1 MIFLMKEVFQLM
13 TTAKGQI
20 EQLLGAILQESTGED
35 EEVLFHLLNGLRDK
49 QQGIH
54 RRYINAAL
62 HMVGKFEPEVSEV
75 RIPITPVIH
84 NTIKVPHGG
93 IIATIADAA
102 MGGLASRSVPEGYN
116 VVTTNMNV
124 SYIATTT
131 NKELIARGRFVHKGR
146 QTLVMECDIEDETG
160 RKLAIATGSFF
171 VIQRRP

>member
-1 MIFLMKEVFQLM
+1 MM
-13 TTAKGQI
+13 TTSKDQV
-20 EQLLGAILQESTGED
+20 EQLVAEILQDSTEED
-35 EEVLFHLLNGLRDK
+35 EEVLLHLLNGLREK

-54 RRYINAAL
+54 RRYINATL

-93 IIATIADAA
+93 IVATIADAA

-116 VVTTNMNV
+116 VVTTNMNI

-160 RKLAIATGSFF
+160 RRLAIATGSFF

>member
-1 MIFLMKEVFQLM
+1 MM
-13 TTAKGQI
+13 TTSKEQV
-20 EQLLGAILQESTGED
+20 EQLVAEILQDSTEED
-35 EEVLFHLLNGLRDK
+35 EEVLLHLLNGLREK

-54 RRYINAAL
+54 RRYINATL
-62 HMVGKFEPEVSEV
+62 HMVGKFETEVSEV

-93 IIATIADAA
+93 IVATIADAA

-116 VVTTNMNV
+116 VVTTNMNI

-160 RKLAIATGSFF
+160 RRLAIATGSFF

>member
-1 MIFLMKEVFQLM
+1 MV
-13 TTAKGQI
+13 TSSKGQI
-20 EQLLGAILQESTGED
+20 EELLAAILQHSTAED
-35 EEVLFHLLNGLRDK
+35 EEVLLHLLHGIRDK

-62 HMVGKFEPEVSEV
+62 HMVGNFQPDVSEV

-102 MGGLASRSVPEGYN
+102 MGGLASRSVPEGFN
-116 VVTTNMNV
+116 VVTTNINI

-160 RKLAIATGSFF
+160 RRLAIATASFF
-171 VIQRRP
+171 VIQRRQS

>member
-1 MIFLMKEVFQLM
+1 MM
-13 TTAKGQI
+13 TTSKEQV
-20 EQLLGAILQESTGED
+20 EQLVAEILQDSTEED
-35 EEVLFHLLNGLRDK
+35 EEVLLHLLNGLREK

-54 RRYINAAL
+54 RRYINATL

-93 IIATIADAA
+93 IVATIADAA

-131 NKELIARGRFVHKGR
+131 NNELIARGRFVHKGR

-160 RKLAIATGSFF
+160 RRLAVATGSFF

>member
-1 MIFLMKEVFQLM
+1 MVPSSKKE
-13 TTAKGQI
+13 I
-20 EQLLGAILQESTGED
+20 EQLLAEILQHSTAED
-35 EEVLFHLLNGLRDK
+35 EEVLLHLLSGLHDK

-62 HMVGKFEPEVSEV
+62 HMVGEFEPEISEV
-75 RIPITPVIH
+75 RMPITPVIH

-102 MGGLASRSVPEGYN
+102 MGGLASRSVPEGFN
-116 VVTTNMNV
+116 VVTTNMNIT
-124 SYIATTT
+124 YIATTT

>member
-1 MIFLMKEVFQLM
+1 MI
-13 TTAKGQI
+13 TTSKGQI
-20 EQLLGAILQESTGED
+20 EQLLAAILQDSSEED
-35 EEVLFHLLNGLRDK
+35 EEVLLHLLQGLHDK

-62 HMVGKFEPEVSEV
+62 HMIGKFEPDVSEV

-102 MGGLASRSVPEGYN
+102 MGGLASRAAPGGYN
-116 VVTTNMNV
+116 VVTTNMNI
-124 SYIATTT
+124 SYIATT
-131 NKELIARGRFVHKGR
+131 NNNELIARGRFVHKGR
-146 QTLVMECDIEDETG
+146 QTFVMECDIEDETG

-171 VIQRRP
+171 VIQRRPS

>member
-1 MIFLMKEVFQLM
+1 MV
-13 TTAKGQI
+13 TSSKGQI
-20 EQLLGAILQESTGED
+20 EELLADILHNSTAED
-35 EEVLFHLLNGLRDK
+35 EEVLLHLLSGLRDK

-62 HMVGKFEPEVSEV
+62 HMVGKFEAEISEV

-102 MGGLASRSVPEGYN
+102 MGGLASRSVPEGFN
-116 VVTTNMNV
+116 VVTTNINV

-160 RKLAIATGSFF
+160 RKLAIATATFF

>member
-1 MIFLMKEVFQLM
+1 MKEVFQMM
-13 TTAKGQI
+13 TTSKEQV
-20 EQLLGAILQESTGED
+20 EQLVAEILQDSTEED
-35 EEVLFHLLNGLRDK
+35 EEVLLHLLNGLRKK

-54 RRYINAAL
+54 RRYINATL

-93 IIATIADAA
+93 IVATIADAA

-116 VVTTNMNV
+116 VVTTNMNI

-160 RKLAIATGSFF
+160 RRLAIATGSFF

>member
-1 MIFLMKEVFQLM
+1 MM
-13 TTAKGQI
+13 TTSKEQV
-20 EQLLGAILQESTGED
+20 EQLVAEILQDSTEED
-35 EEVLFHLLNGLRDK
+35 EEVLLHLLNGLREK

-54 RRYINAAL
+54 RRYINATL

-93 IIATIADAA
+93 IVATIADAA
-102 MGGLASRSVPEGYN
+102 MVGLASRSVPEGYN
-116 VVTTNMNV
+116 VVTTNMNI

-146 QTLVMECDIEDETG
+146 QTLVMECDVEDETG
-160 RKLAIATGSFF
+160 RRLAIATGSFF

>member
-1 MIFLMKEVFQLM
+1 MKEVFQMM
-13 TTAKGQI
+13 TTSKEQV
-20 EQLLGAILQESTGED
+20 EQLVAEILQDSTEED
-35 EEVLFHLLNGLRDK
+35 EEVLLHLLNGLREK

-54 RRYINAAL
+54 RRYINATL

-93 IIATIADAA
+93 IVATIADAA

-160 RKLAIATGSFF
+160 RRLAIATGSFF

>member
-1 MIFLMKEVFQLM
+1 MKEVCQLM
-13 TTAKGQI
+13 TTSKGQI
-20 EQLLGAILQESTGED
+20 EQLLAEILQESTEED
-35 EEVLFHLLNGLRDK
+35 EEVLLHLLNGLREK

-54 RRYINAAL
+54 RRYLNAAL
-62 HMVGKFEPEVSEV
+62 HMAGKFEPEISEV

-116 VVTTNMNV
+116 VVTTNMNL

-160 RKLAIATGSFF
+160 RKLAIATGAFF
-171 VIQRRP
+171 IIQRRL

>member
-1 MIFLMKEVFQLM
+1 LATSSKE
-13 TTAKGQI
+13 QI
-20 EQLLGAILQESTGED
+20 EALLANILQDSTDED
-35 EEVLFHLLNGLRDK
+35 EEVLLHLLSGLRGK
-49 QQGIH
+49 QQGVH

-75 RIPITPVIH
+75 RIPITSVIH

-102 MGGLASRSVPEGYN
+102 MGGLASRSVPEGFN

-131 NKELIARGRFVHKGR
+131 NKVLIARGRFVHKGR

-171 VIQRRP
+171 VIQRRSQA

>member
-1 MIFLMKEVFQLM
+1 
-13 TTAKGQI
+13 
-20 EQLLGAILQESTGED
+20 
-35 EEVLFHLLNGLRDK
+35 
-49 QQGIH
+49 
-54 RRYINAAL
+54 
-62 HMVGKFEPEVSEV
+62 MVGNFEPDSSEV

-102 MGGLASRSVPEGYN
+102 MGGLASRSVPAGFN
-116 VVTTNMNV
+116 VVTTNINV

-160 RKLAIATGSFF
+160 RKLAIATASFF
-171 VIQRRP
+171 VIQRRQS

>member
-1 MIFLMKEVFQLM
+1 MKEVFQMM
-13 TTAKGQI
+13 TTSKEQV
-20 EQLLGAILQESTGED
+20 EQLVAEFLQDSTEED
-35 EEVLFHLLNGLRDK
+35 EEVLLHLLNGLREK

-54 RRYINAAL
+54 RRYINATL

-93 IIATIADAA
+93 IVATIADAA

-116 VVTTNMNV
+116 VVTTNMNI

-160 RKLAIATGSFF
+160 RRLAIATGSFF

>member
-1 MIFLMKEVFQLM
+1 MNSSSK
-13 TTAKGQI
+13 
-20 EQLLGAILQESTGED
+20 EQLKNLLATILENSTEDD
-35 EEVLFHLLNGLRDK
+35 EEVLHHLLSGLQDK

-62 HMVGKFEPEVSEV
+62 HMIGEFKPEESEV

-102 MGGLASRSVPEGYN
+102 MGGLASRAAPEGCN
-116 VVTTNMNV
+116 VVTTSMNI

-131 NKELIARGRFVHKGR
+131 NKELIARGSFVHKGR
-146 QTLVMECDIEDETG
+146 QTFVMECTVEDETG
-160 RKLAIATGSFF
+160 RKLAIATASFF
-171 VIQRRP
+171 VITRRPS

>member
-1 MIFLMKEVFQLM
+1 M
-13 TTAKGQI
+13 TISPKAQI
-20 EQLLGAILQESTGED
+20 EELLAEILQNSTEED
-35 EEVLFHLLNGLRDK
+35 EEVLRHLLGGLRDK

-54 RRYINAAL
+54 RRYINATL
-62 HMVGKFEPEVSEV
+62 HMIGEFKPEESKV

-102 MGGLASRSVPEGYN
+102 MGGLASRAVPEGFN
-116 VVTTNMNV
+116 VVTTNINI

-160 RKLAIATGSFF
+160 RKLAIATASFF
-171 VIQRRP
+171 VIKRRLS

>member
-1 MIFLMKEVFQLM
+1 MM
-13 TTAKGQI
+13 TTSKDQV
-20 EQLLGAILQESTGED
+20 EQLVAEILQDSTEED
-35 EEVLFHLLNGLRDK
+35 EEVLLHLLNGLQEK

-54 RRYINAAL
+54 RRYINATL

-93 IIATIADAA
+93 IVATIADAA

-116 VVTTNMNV
+116 VVTTNMNI

-146 QTLVMECDIEDETG
+146 QTLVMECDVEDETG
-160 RKLAIATGSFF
+160 RRLAIATGSFF

>member
-1 MIFLMKEVFQLM
+1 MKEVFQLM
-13 TTAKGQI
+13 TTSKGQI
-20 EQLLGAILQESTGED
+20 EQLLATILQESNEED
-35 EEVLFHLLNGLRDK
+35 EEVLVHLLNGLREK

-102 MGGLASRSVPEGYN
+102 MGGLASRSVPDGYN

>member
-1 MIFLMKEVFQLM
+1 MKEVFQMM
-13 TTAKGQI
+13 TTSKEQV
-20 EQLLGAILQESTGED
+20 EQLVAEILQDSTEED
-35 EEVLFHLLNGLRDK
+35 EEVLLHLLNGLREK

-54 RRYINAAL
+54 RRYINATL

-93 IIATIADAA
+93 IVATIADAA

-116 VVTTNMNV
+116 VVTTNMNI

-160 RKLAIATGSFF
+160 RRLAIATGSFF
-171 VIQRRP
+171 VIQRRL

>member
-1 MIFLMKEVFQLM
+1 MKEVFQMM
-13 TTAKGQI
+13 TTSKEQV
-20 EQLLGAILQESTGED
+20 EQLVAEILQDSTEED
-35 EEVLFHLLNGLRDK
+35 EEVLLHLLNGLREK

-54 RRYINAAL
+54 RRYINATL

-93 IIATIADAA
+93 IVATIADAA

-116 VVTTNMNV
+116 VVTTNMNI

-160 RKLAIATGSFF
+160 RRLAVATGSFF

>member
-1 MIFLMKEVFQLM
+1 MI
-13 TTAKGQI
+13 TTSKGQI
-20 EQLLGAILQESTGED
+20 EQLLAAILQDSSEED
-35 EEVLFHLLNGLRDK
+35 EEVLLHLLQGLHDK

-62 HMVGKFEPEVSEV
+62 HMIGKFEPDVSEV

-102 MGGLASRSVPEGYN
+102 MGGLASRAAPEGYN
-116 VVTTNMNV
+116 VVTTNMNI
-124 SYIATTT
+124 SYIATT
-131 NKELIARGRFVHKGR
+131 NNNELIARGRFVHKGR
-146 QTLVMECDIEDETG
+146 QTFVMECDIEDETG

-171 VIQRRP
+171 VIQRRPS

>member
-1 MIFLMKEVFQLM
+1 MAPSSKKE
-13 TTAKGQI
+13 I
-20 EQLLGAILQESTGED
+20 EQLLAEILQHSTAED
-35 EEVLFHLLNGLRDK
+35 EDVLLHLLSGLHDK

-54 RRYINAAL
+54 RRYINATL
-62 HMVGKFEPEVSEV
+62 HMVGKFEPEISEV
-75 RIPITPVIH
+75 RMPITPVIH

-102 MGGLASRSVPEGYN
+102 MGGLASRSVPEGFN
-116 VVTTNMNV
+116 VVTTNMNI

>member
-1 MIFLMKEVFQLM
+1 MM
-13 TTAKGQI
+13 TTSKDQI
-20 EQLLGAILQESTGED
+20 EQLVAEILHDSTEED
-35 EEVLFHLLNGLRDK
+35 EEVLLHLLNGLREK

-54 RRYINAAL
+54 RRYINATL

-93 IIATIADAA
+93 IVATIADAA

-146 QTLVMECDIEDETG
+146 QTFVMECDIEDETG
-160 RKLAIATGSFF
+160 RRLAIATGSFF

>member
-1 MIFLMKEVFQLM
+1 MM
-13 TTAKGQI
+13 TTYKEEI
-20 EQLLGAILQESTGED
+20 NQLLAAILQESTEED
-35 EEVLFHLLNGLRDK
+35 EEVLLHLLNGLREK

-62 HMVGKFEPEVSEV
+62 HMVGKFEPEISEV

-102 MGGLASRSVPEGYN
+102 MGGLASRSVPKGFN

-124 SYIATTT
+124 TYIATTT
-131 NKELIARGRFVHKGR
+131 NTELIAHGRFVHKGR

-171 VIQRRP
+171 IIRRR

>member
-1 MIFLMKEVFQLM
+1 MKEVFQMM
-13 TTAKGQI
+13 TTSKDQV
-20 EQLLGAILQESTGED
+20 EQLVAEILQDSTEED
-35 EEVLFHLLNGLRDK
+35 EEVLLHLLNGLREK

-54 RRYINAAL
+54 RRYINATL

-93 IIATIADAA
+93 IVATIADAA

-116 VVTTNMNV
+116 VVTTNMNI

-160 RKLAIATGSFF
+160 RRLAIATGSFF

>member
-1 MIFLMKEVFQLM
+1 MM
-13 TTAKGQI
+13 TTSKEQV
-20 EQLLGAILQESTGED
+20 EQLVAEILQDSTEED
-35 EEVLFHLLNGLRDK
+35 EEVLLHLLNGLREK

-54 RRYINAAL
+54 RRYINATL

-93 IIATIADAA
+93 IVATIADAA

-116 VVTTNMNV
+116 VVTTNMNI

-160 RKLAIATGSFF
+160 RRLAIATGSFF

>member
-1 MIFLMKEVFQLM
+1 MKEVFQMM
-13 TTAKGQI
+13 TTSKGQI
-20 EQLLGAILQESTGED
+20 EQLVAEILQDSTKED
-35 EEVLFHLLNGLRDK
+35 EDVLLHLLNGLREK

-54 RRYINAAL
+54 RRYINATL

-116 VVTTNMNV
+116 VVTTNMNI

>member
-1 MIFLMKEVFQLM
+1 MKEVFQMM
-13 TTAKGQI
+13 TTSKGQI
-20 EQLLGAILQESTGED
+20 EQLVAEILQDSTEED
-35 EEVLFHLLNGLRDK
+35 EDVLLHLLNGLREK

-54 RRYINAAL
+54 RRYINATL

-116 VVTTNMNV
+116 VVTTNMNI

>member
-1 MIFLMKEVFQLM
+1 MKEVFQMM
-13 TTAKGQI
+13 TTSKEQV
-20 EQLLGAILQESTGED
+20 EQLVAEILQDSTEED
-35 EEVLFHLLNGLRDK
+35 EEVLLHLLNGLREK

-54 RRYINAAL
+54 RRYINATL

-93 IIATIADAA
+93 IVATIADAA

-116 VVTTNMNV
+116 VVTTNMNI

-160 RKLAIATGSFF
+160 RRLAIATGSFF
-171 VIQRRP
+171 VIHRRP